1 VTWLRICERGE
12 KIISIEALIRIAR
25 AVKTPIRDFFNGVLN
40 FVSIKQIPSTI
51 VRYFTIVKCV
61 VNIFLL
67 YSLWVKRK
75 AQAICV
81 KALVLLKEERERRKL
96 SKYFVAQES
105 GLSPQMIGYVESGD
119 RNPTLETVLRMAEA
133 IGVNFEDVIKQA
145 RKEIGKSG
153 K

>member
-1 VTWLRICERGE
+1 
-12 KIISIEALIRIAR
+12 
-25 AVKTPIRDFFNGVLN
+25 
-40 FVSIKQIPSTI
+40 
-51 VRYFTIVKCV
+51 VKCV
-61 VNIFLL
+61 VNTFLL

-75 AQAICV
+75 AQTICV
-81 KALVLLKEERERRKL
+81 KAIVLLKEERERRKL